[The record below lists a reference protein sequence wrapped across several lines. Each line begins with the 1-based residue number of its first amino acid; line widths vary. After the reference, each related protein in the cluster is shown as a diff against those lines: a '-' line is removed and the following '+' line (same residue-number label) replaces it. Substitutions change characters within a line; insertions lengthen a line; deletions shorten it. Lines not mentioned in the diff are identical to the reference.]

1 MNEGD
6 NDLVLRETMDII
18 ETDEPEFEYYNSNNN
33 DYEESKS
40 IPVRF
45 CQWLYILATFTYWGH
60 FY

>member
-18 ETDEPEFEYYNSNNN
+18 ETDEPEFEYYNSNN

-45 CQWLYILATFTYWGH
+45 SQ
-60 FY
+60 

>member
-18 ETDEPEFEYYNSNNN
+18 ESDEPEFEYYNSNNN

-45 CQWLYILATFTYWGH
+45 CQ
-60 FY
+60 